1 MRPLLHRN
9 WCEWRRFK
17 LLRSGSWPGRRA
29 VCTSQGLAQRSL
41 TSASPSSGL
50 PQARGWRRYVDR
62 LRNRPTSHVLA
73 FALLHEI
80 TAIVPLVGLYW
91 LLSTTSWQ
99 LPIPERYYEEA
110 VTRAERILKRYGWGG
125 VPPVLDSGSE
135 KTTAP
140 SWTPNPTV
148 VLHLATAYGITKLLL
163 PVRLLLCTVLT
174 PVTARVVIHPLGQRG
189 QTLIRRLFRMPPSGP
204 TK

>member
-1 MRPLLHRN
+1 MRSLFHSS
-9 WCEWRRFK
+9 WRHFNPRFH
-17 LLRSGSWPGRRA
+17 GTWPGRRVA
-29 VCTSQGLAQRSL
+29 YAPQSLAQRSL
-41 TSASPSSGL
+41 TSASSASSSSS
-50 PQARGWRRYVDR
+50 QVRGWRRYANR
-62 LRNRPTSHVLA
+62 LRNQPTSHVLA

-91 LLSTTSWQ
+91 LLSTASWQ
-99 LPIPERYYEEA
+99 LPMPERYYEEA
-110 VTRAERILKRYGWGG
+110 MTRAERILQRYGWGG
-125 VPPVLDSGSE
+125 ASPVQGAGSE
-135 KTTAP
+135 ETVSS

-174 PVTARVVIHPLGQRG
+174 PITARVVIHPLGQHG
-189 QTLIRRLFRMPPSGP
+189 QALARKLFRVPASGP